1 MYNTFLLKEKEMKK
15 AYVVT
20 VTGTWNMDIEAD
32 TQEDAE
38 RLAYVECLK
47 NDLDVEL
54 MNLEFEA
61 FNEEDE

>member
-1 MYNTFLLKEKEMKK
+1 MKN
-15 AYVVT
+15 YTVT
-20 VTGTWNMDIEAD
+20 VTGTWDMDIKAN

-38 RLAYVECLK
+38 RLAYIECLK

-61 FNEEDE
+61 FNEED

>member
-1 MYNTFLLKEKEMKK
+1 MK
-15 AYVVT
+15 YRVT
-20 VTGTWNMDIEAD
+20 VTGTWDMDIDAD
-32 TQEDAE
+32 THEDAE

-61 FNEEDE
+61 FDEGDE